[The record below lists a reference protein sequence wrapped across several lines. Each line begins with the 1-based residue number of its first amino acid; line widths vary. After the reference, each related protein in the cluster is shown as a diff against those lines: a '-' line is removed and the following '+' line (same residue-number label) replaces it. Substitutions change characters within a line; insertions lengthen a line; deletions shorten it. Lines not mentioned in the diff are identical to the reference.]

1 MTTMIGRFRMVRGV
15 SFIAAAS
22 IALGWGVLA
31 CLPAGPALAEGEAQ
45 AASPPTPPG
54 APAQAPGEPGHITVQ
69 HVLIGFKGS
78 VPGKDIARTQE
89 EARTLAYAIL
99 ERARKGESFIGLV
112 KQYTDDSAPG
122 IYSMANTNVPPGQ
135 GEHRRAGMVRAFGD
149 VSFGLEVGEFGIADF
164 DPQASPY
171 GWHVVKRLK

>member
-1 MTTMIGRFRMVRGV
+1 MTARFQMVRGV

-22 IALGWGVLA
+22 VALGCGVLA
-31 CLPAGPALAEGEAQ
+31 CLLAGPVLAEGEAQ
-45 AASPPTPPG
+45 TAAPPAPAG
-54 APAQAPGEPGHITVQ
+54 APAPAAGEPGHITVQ

-78 VPGKDIARTQE
+78 VPGKDIARSQE

-112 KQYTDDSAPG
+112 KQYTDDAAPG
-122 IYSMANTNVPPGQ
+122 IYSMSNTNVPPGQ
-135 GEHRRAGMVRAFGD
+135 GEHRRTGMVRGFGD
-149 VSFGLEVGEFGIADF
+149 MSFGLEVGEFGIADF

-171 GWHVVKRLK
+171 GWHVIKRLK